1 MALDVWG
8 ESTGHKRSLT
18 HHPWFSRLGHPVCY
32 SLASYPGR
40 SGYEA
45 SYSRVHMRHVQLIYK
60 IYTICMIGN
69 RSGCVHNAR
78 SKHIETENQ
87 NNPPSCRLTK
97 KTRVNTHQITN

>member
-8 ESTGHKRSLT
+8 ELTGDKRYLT

-32 SLASYPGR
+32 S
-40 SGYEA
+40 
-45 SYSRVHMRHVQLIYK
+45 RVCMCDVCD
-60 IYTICMIGN
+60 TICMIGN
-69 RSGCVHNAR
+69 RNGCVHNAR

-97 KTRVNTHQITN
+97 RTRVNTHQITN